1 MKFLFYCFAF
11 LSASMAVAQIN
22 LPIDSSTNK
31 VTYYE
36 VVKVDTAL
44 KKDILFLNAEKW
56 TERNL
61 QVEELKADSH
71 KILCVGTM
79 LMTESKGIL
88 EKNSGRFTY
97 EFIIEIKD
105 GRYRYMFT
113 NFVYNKYTVDKNGKK
128 QYEHH
133 KKIEEPKA
141 AGWNKLWYRHKATL
155 DLKIKAMIT
164 DLKENMAVNPKL
176 APVEQKIKKK
186 STDW

>member
-11 LSASMAVAQIN
+11 LSASAAVAQVT

-44 KKDILFLNAEKW
+44 KKDVLFMNAEKW
-56 TERNL
+56 TENKL
-61 QVEELKADSH
+61 QVQELKADSH
-71 KILCVGTM
+71 KIVCTGEM
-79 LMTESKGIL
+79 LMTESKGLL

-97 EFIIEIKD
+97 DFIIEIKD

-113 NFVYNKYTVDKNGKK
+113 NFVYLKFTTDKNGKK
-128 QYEHH
+128 QYEHR

-141 AGWNKLWYRHKATL
+141 AGWNRLWNKHKATL
-155 DLKIKAMIT
+155 DLRIKAMIT